1 MRQENQIMKKK
12 FGLYVVL
19 ILFVVGLSV
28 SVNAQTST
36 VGSIS
41 GTVRDPQGAAVP
53 NAEVVITEETTG
65 QTRTVKTGEDG
76 TYSAQSLPVGRYS
89 VSVAPQGFKNTVA
102 TGIEVHV
109 SDRVI
114 VDVKLEVGQVS
125 ETVNVTGLAQLV
137 ETESGRVS
145 SLVSEKQVTELPLN
159 GRNYAALVTLVPGLS
174 APNEGGAFGTRGTGL
189 DSHVDVS
196 VNGNQSNA
204 NMWTVDGVNNMD
216 VGSNATLL
224 VFPSID
230 SIAEFRVE
238 RNSFSAEYGQA
249 QGAVINLVT
258 KGGTNKF
265 HGALF
270 EFFRND
276 KLNAND
282 WFSNRAGNFG
292 PNDPGGE
299 PGAPRLPRAPLRY
312 NNFGGN
318 LNGPIIKDR
327 VFFFW
332 SEEWRRERR
341 GTGPLTAR
349 VPTAQ
354 ERVGDFSGSIL
365 TGPVPRDP
373 STCQLNAN
381 GTLFRDV
388 NGNPVGCQPFPG
400 NRIPQ
405 NRLSPVGLA
414 LMNIFPL
421 PNNPADPSGTNWIS
435 TPLQPVD
442 TRQDLIRGD
451 ISITDKMNL
460 MVRYINETWVHGE
473 AAGNFW
479 GDTPFPTLASDWEQ
493 PSRSFAVK
501 LTNTLS
507 PTAVNEFQ
515 FSRAGND
522 IFVTTAASGTALNE
536 SIATAFP
543 TVFSQVAGT
552 GFPTVGWGDGGYGNL
567 WHQAPWEN
575 HQDLTIWKDDL
586 SLVFGSHSTKFGV
599 LFSHNRKDE
608 QPNGGSGLYTI
619 QSFGSRTGNAIAEL
633 LVRDLPLVE
642 YTEFE
647 RQDMTLGRWRDFEFY
662 ANDTWKMRPN
672 LTLTL
677 GMRYSVFPPAFAA
690 DDRLTNWIPERFN
703 GTSLASGFVRA
714 DQAEA
719 AGLPRALVNTYKGGF
734 QPRLGIA
741 WDIKGDGKTAMR
753 LGFGRYI
760 SRSNVI
766 ASLLRMTNNPPWN
779 TVVDSGWNPDQV
791 RLADCPTCR
800 SLDTINPGLQ
810 NAAAG
815 LAGINS
821 VDTNFKPPESWQWN
835 LTVSREI
842 MPNTVAEVSY
852 VGNHGLHIWRY
863 INGNYNQVLP
873 QYRTAVATGQRSPD
887 ISRRFGFTNAVTR
900 DESTGDSNYHA
911 LQVWVD
917 RRFSKGL
924 AFQVAYTWAHAITNV
939 PTQSF
944 ISQTTDVF
952 NYDLD
957 RGDSDLDRRHSFIFN
972 TVYALPRLRRLG
984 SIGSA
989 ILGDWQL
996 NAIASFYSGTPLNIF
1011 SGRDTAGLGGASTQ
1025 RPDVVPSASI
1035 YANTNDPTQILNP
1048 LAFAFPAQGQFG
1060 NLGRGVVRGP
1070 GIKNVDFSMAKTFR
1084 IDERF
1089 NVQFRAEMFNAFNW
1103 VNFRAHNLSVA
1114 GGGIENNFSNG
1125 GFGRANSTRGARE
1138 IQFGLKFTF

>member
-12 FGLYVVL
+12 FGLSVLL
-19 ILFVVGLSV
+19 ILLGVGLSGG
-28 SVNAQTST
+28 VNAQTST

-53 NAEVVITEETTG
+53 RAEVTIEEETTG
-65 QTRTVKTGEDG
+65 QTRTVRTDEDG
-76 TYSAQSLPVGRYS
+76 VYSAQSLPVGRYR
-89 VSVAPQGFKNTVA
+89 VSVAPQGFKNLVA

-109 SDRVI
+109 SDKVV
-114 VDVKLEVGQVS
+114 VDLNLEVGQVS
-125 ETVNVTGLAQLV
+125 ETVTVTGLAQLV
-137 ETESGRVS
+137 ETDSGRVS

-258 KGGTNKF
+258 KGGGNEF
-265 HGALF
+265 HGTLF

-282 WFSNRAGNFG
+282 FFSNRAGIK
-292 PNDPGGE
+292 
-299 PGAPRLPRAPLRY
+299 RAPLRY
-312 NNFGGN
+312 NNFGGTF
-318 LNGPIIKDR
+318 NGPIVKDR

-332 SEEWRRERR
+332 SEEWRKERR

-354 ERVGDFSGSIL
+354 ERVGDFSGPIR
-365 TGPVPRDP
+365 TGAIPRDP
-373 STCQLNAN
+373 FTGL
-381 GTLFRDV
+381 
-388 NGNPVGCQPFPG
+388 PFPG

-405 NRLSPVGLA
+405 DRLSPAGLA

-421 PNNPADPSGTNWIS
+421 PNNPADPTGTNWIS

-451 ISITDKMNL
+451 IAVTDKMNV
-460 MVRYINETWVHGE
+460 MVRYINETWVHGQ
-473 AAGNFW
+473 ASGNFW
-479 GDTPFPTLASDWEQ
+479 GDTPFPTLSSDWEQ
-493 PSRSFAVK
+493 PSHSFAVK
-501 LTNTLS
+501 LTNTLGS
-507 PTAVNEFQ
+507 TAVNEFQ
-515 FSRAGND
+515 FSKAGND
-522 IFVTTAASGTALNE
+522 IFVTTNPAGDALNQQ
-536 SIATAFP
+536 IASVFP
-543 TVFSQVAGT
+543 TVFPRVEGT

-575 HQDLTIWKDDL
+575 HQDLFIWKDDFAK
-586 SLVFGSHSTKFGV
+586 VFGSHSAKFGV
-599 LFSHNRKDE
+599 LFSHNKKDE
-608 QPNGGSGLYTI
+608 QPNGGSGLYVI
-619 QSFGSRTGNAIAEL
+619 QSFGSRTGNPIAEL
-633 LVRDLPLVE
+633 LLRDLPLVE

-647 RQDMTLGRWRDFEFY
+647 RQDMTLGRWKDFEFY
-662 ANDTWKMRPN
+662 GTDTWKTRSN
-672 LTLTL
+672 LTFTWGL
-677 GMRYSVFPPAFAA
+677 RYSRFAPAYAA
-690 DDRLTNWIPERFN
+690 DNRITNWIPERYN
-703 GTSLASGFVRA
+703 GTTLSSGFVRA
-714 DQAEA
+714 DQAGA

-734 QPRLGIA
+734 QPRIGLA
-741 WDIKGDGKTAMR
+741 WDVKGDGKTALR

-766 ASLLRMTNNPPWN
+766 AHLLRLANNPPWN
-779 TVVDSGWNPDQV
+779 TVVDSGWNPDAI

-800 SLDTINPGLQ
+800 SLDTINPGLR

-815 LAGINS
+815 LGGINS
-821 VDTNFKPPESWQWN
+821 TDPNFRPPESWQWN
-835 LTVSREI
+835 LTVSHEV
-842 MPNTVAEVSY
+842 MKNTVAEVSY
-852 VGNHGLHIWRY
+852 VGNHGLHIWRL
-863 INGNYNQVLP
+863 INGSYNQVLP
-873 QYRTAVATGQRSPD
+873 QFRAAVAAGTRSAD
-887 ISRRFGFTNAVTR
+887 SSRRFGFANAVTR

-911 LQVWVD
+911 LQVWID
-917 RRFSKGL
+917 RRFSNRL
-924 AFQVAYTWAHAITNV
+924 AFQTAYTWAHAISNV
-939 PTQSF
+939 PTQSY

-957 RGDSDLDRRHSFIFN
+957 RGDSDLDRRHSLVVNAVYSLPSFN
-972 TVYALPRLRRLG
+972 NLGALG
-984 SIGSA
+984 SQ

-996 NAIASFYSGTPLNIF
+996 NGIASFYSGTPLNIF
-1011 SGRDTAGLGGASTQ
+1011 SGRDTAGLGGASSQ
-1025 RPDVVPSASI
+1025 RPNLVTGVPV
-1035 YANTNDPTQILNP
+1035 YANGSDPIQILNP
-1048 LAFAFPAQGQFG
+1048 LAFAFPAQGQIG
-1060 NLGRGVVRGP
+1060 SLGRGSIRGP
-1070 GIKNVDFSMAKTFR
+1070 GIKNVDFSVVKNWR
-1084 IDERF
+1084 VQERF
-1089 NVQFRAEMFNAFNW
+1089 GIQFRTEMFNAFNW

-1125 GFGRANSTRGARE
+1125 GFGRANSTRGPRE
-1138 IQFGLKFTF
+1138 IQFGLKLTF

>member
-1 MRQENQIMKKK
+1 MKKK
-12 FGLYVVL
+12 LGLHAMLFLLMMGLLGGVV
-19 ILFVVGLSV
+19 S
-28 SVNAQTST
+28 AQTST

-53 NAEVVITEETTG
+53 NAEVIILEETTG
-65 QTRTVKTGEDG
+65 QTRTAKTDDDG
-76 TYSAQSLPVGRYS
+76 SYSAQSLPVGRYS
-89 VSVAPQGFKNTVA
+89 VSVAPQGFKKTVA

-109 SDRVI
+109 SDQVV
-114 VDVKLEVGQVS
+114 VDINLEVGQVS
-125 ETVNVTGLAQLV
+125 ETVTVTGAAQLV

-145 SLVSEKQVTELPLN
+145 SLVTEKQVTELPLN

-258 KGGTNKF
+258 KGGGNEF
-265 HGALF
+265 HGSLF

-292 PNDPGGE
+292 PNDPAGE
-299 PGAPRLPRAPLRY
+299 AGAPRIPRAPLRY

-318 LNGPIIKDR
+318 FNGPIVKDR

-332 SEEWRRERR
+332 SEEWRKERR

-354 ERVGDFSGSIL
+354 ERVGDFSGPIRTGPIPNDPL
-365 TGPVPRDP
+365 TG
-373 STCQLNAN
+373 L
-381 GTLFRDV
+381 
-388 NGNPVGCQPFPG
+388 PFPG
-400 NRIPQ
+400 NRIPA
-405 NRLSPVGLA
+405 NRLSPAGLA

-421 PNNPADPSGTNWIS
+421 PNNPADPTGTNWIS

-451 ISITDKMNL
+451 ITITDKMNM
-460 MVRYINETWVHGE
+460 MVRYINENWVHGQ

-479 GDTPFPTLASDWEQ
+479 GDTPFPTLSSDWEQ
-493 PSRSFAVK
+493 PSHSFAIK

-507 PTAVNEFQ
+507 STAVNEFQ
-515 FSRAGND
+515 FSKAGND
-522 IFVTTAASGTALNE
+522 IFVSTNPASTALNE
-536 SIATAFP
+536 SIASVFP
-543 TVFSQVAGT
+543 TVFPRVEGT

-575 HQDLTIWKDDL
+575 HQDLFIWKDDF
-586 SLVFGSHSTKFGV
+586 SKVIGSHNTKFGV
-599 LFSHNRKDE
+599 LFSHNKKDE

-619 QSFGSRTGNAIAEL
+619 QSFGARTGNAIAEL

-647 RQDMTLGRWRDFEFY
+647 RQDMTLGRWKDFEFY
-662 ANDTWKMRPN
+662 GTDTWKARRN
-672 LTLTL
+672 LTFTL
-677 GMRYSVFPPAFAA
+677 GLRYSMFPPAYA
-690 DDRLTNWIPERFN
+690 DDDRITNWIPERYN
-703 GTSLASGFVRA
+703 GVNINTGFVRA
-714 DQAEA
+714 DEADA
-719 AGLPRALVNTYKGGF
+719 AGLPRALVNTYKGGL
-734 QPRLGIA
+734 QPRVGLA
-741 WDIKGDGKTAMR
+741 WDIKGDGKTALR

-766 ASLLRMTNNPPWN
+766 ASLLRMSNNPPWN
-779 TVVDSGWNPDQV
+779 RVVDSGWNPGALT
-791 RLADCPTCR
+791 LADCPTCR
-800 SLDTINPGLQ
+800 SLDTINPALA
-810 NAAAG
+810 NAAVG
-815 LAGINS
+815 VGGVNS
-821 VDTNFKPPESWQWN
+821 VDPNFKPPESWQWN
-835 LTVSREI
+835 LTVSHEV
-842 MPNTVAEVSY
+842 MKNTVAEVSY
-852 VGNHGLHIWRY
+852 VGNHGLHLWRL
-863 INGNYNQVLP
+863 INGSYNQVLP
-873 QYRTAVATGQRSPD
+873 QFRTLVANGAD
-887 ISRRFGFTNAVTR
+887 ANLYRRFGFTNGVTR

-911 LQVWVD
+911 LQVWID
-917 RRFSKGL
+917 RRFSNNL
-924 AFQVAYTWAHAITNV
+924 AFQTAYTWSHAISNV
-939 PTQSF
+939 PTQSY

-957 RGDSDLDRRHSFIFN
+957 RGDSDLDRRHSLVFN
-972 TVYALPRLRRLG
+972 AVYALPRFQRWGRLA
-984 SIGSA
+984 SS

-996 NAIASFYSGTPLNIF
+996 NTIASFYSGTPLNIF
-1011 SGRDTAGLGGASTQ
+1011 SGRDTAGLGGAGSL
-1025 RPDVVPSASI
+1025 RPNLVPGVDV
-1035 YANTNDPTQILNP
+1035 YANGSDPLQILNP
-1048 LAFAFPAQGQFG
+1048 AAFAFPAPGQFG
-1060 NLGRGVVRGP
+1060 SLGRGSIRGP
-1070 GIKNVDFSMAKTFR
+1070 GIKNVDFSMAKNWK
-1084 IDERF
+1084 IQERF
-1089 NVQFRAEMFNAFNW
+1089 GIQFRAEMFNVFNT

-1114 GGGIENNFSNG
+1114 GGGIENNLSNG

-1138 IQFGLKFTF
+1138 IQFGLKFNF

>member
-1 MRQENQIMKKK
+1 MRKP
-12 FGLYVVL
+12 FGLHVAVVL
-19 ILFVVGLSV
+19 LVLGLLTGAR
-28 SVNAQTST
+28 AQTST
-36 VGSIS
+36 VGTIS
-41 GTVRDPQGAAVP
+41 GTVRDQAGAAVP
-53 NAEVVITEETTG
+53 RADVIIEEESTG
-65 QTRTVKTGEDG
+65 QTRTVHTDEDG
-76 TYSAQSLPVGRYS
+76 EYSAPSLPVGRYS
-89 VSVAPQGFKNTVA
+89 VSAAPQGFKRTVA
-102 TGIEVHV
+102 TGIELHV
-109 SDRVI
+109 NDRLV
-114 VDVKLEVGQVS
+114 VDLNLEVGQVT
-125 ETVNVTGLAQLV
+125 ETVTVTGAAQLV
-137 ETESGRVS
+137 ETESAKVS

-174 APNEGGAFGTRGTGL
+174 APNEGGAFATRGTGL

-258 KGGTNKF
+258 KGGGNEF
-265 HGALF
+265 HGSLF

-282 WFSNRAGNFG
+282 WFSNRAGIK
-292 PNDPGGE
+292 
-299 PGAPRLPRAPLRY
+299 RAPLRY

-318 LNGPIIKDR
+318 FNGPIWKDKI
-327 VFFFW
+327 FFFW

-354 ERVGDFSGSIL
+354 ERVGDFSGSIR
-365 TGPVPRDP
+365 TGPVPWDP
-373 STCQLNAN
+373 LTCTTDAN
-381 GTLFRDV
+381 GNRIFSAAT
-388 NGNPVGCQPFPG
+388 CQPFPG

-405 NRLSPVGLA
+405 NRLSPAGLA
-414 LMNIFPL
+414 LMGIYPL
-421 PNNPADPSGTNWIS
+421 PNNPADPTGTNWIS

-451 ISITDKMNL
+451 ININDKMNV
-460 MVRYINETWVHGE
+460 MVRYINETWIHGE

-479 GDTPFPTLASDWEQ
+479 GDTPFPTLSSDWEQ

-507 PTAVNEFQ
+507 STAVNEFQ

-522 IFVTTAASGTALNE
+522 IFVTTNPGSTALNE
-536 SIATAFP
+536 SIAAAFP
-543 TVFSQVAGT
+543 TVFSRVAGT
-552 GFPTVGWGDGGYGNL
+552 GLPTVGWGAGGYPTL

-575 HQDLTIWKDDL
+575 HQDLFIWKDDF
-586 SLVFGSHSTKFGV
+586 SKVFGDHSTKFGV
-599 LFSHNRKDE
+599 LFSHNIKDE

-619 QSFGSRTGNAIAEL
+619 QSDGSRTGNAIAEL
-633 LVRDLPLVE
+633 LLRDLPILQ

-647 RQDMTLGRWRDFEFY
+647 RQDMVFGRWHDFELY
-662 ANDTWKMRPN
+662 ANDTWKVRPN

-677 GMRYSVFPPAFAA
+677 GLRYSYFPPAFAD
-690 DDRLTNWIPERFN
+690 DDRLTNWIPERYD
-703 GTSLASGFVRA
+703 GVDIRSGFVRA
-714 DQAEA
+714 DEAEA
-719 AGLPRALVNTYKGGF
+719 AGLPRALVNGYKKGF
-734 QPRLGIA
+734 QPRVGLA
-741 WDIKGDGKTAMR
+741 WDIKGDGKTVMR

-766 ASLLRMTNNPPWN
+766 ASLLRMANNPPWN
-779 TVVDSGWNPDQV
+779 TVVDSGWNPTAV
-791 RLADCPTCR
+791 SLADCPTCR
-800 SLDTINPGLQ
+800 SLDTINPGLSS
-810 NAAAG
+810 AAAG
-815 LAGINS
+815 LGAISS
-821 VDTNFKPPESWQWN
+821 VDPNFKPPESWQWN
-835 LTVSREI
+835 LTVAREI

-852 VGNHGLHIWRY
+852 VGNHGLHIWRF
-863 INGNYNQVLP
+863 INDNYNQVLP
-873 QYRTAVATGQRSPD
+873 QHRAAVAAGTRSAD
-887 ISRRFGFTNAVTR
+887 ISRRFGFTNAVDR

-911 LQVWVD
+911 LQVWID
-917 RRFSKGL
+917 RRFSNRL
-924 AFQVAYTWAHAITNV
+924 AFQTAYTWSHAITNV

-952 NYDLD
+952 DYNID
-957 RGDSDLDRRHSFIFN
+957 RGDSDLDRRHSFVFN
-972 TVYALPRLRRLG
+972 FVYALPRFRRWG
-984 SIGSA
+984 EVGNQIF
-989 ILGDWQL
+989 GDWQL
-996 NAIASFYSGTPLNIF
+996 NAIASYYSGTPLNIF
-1011 SGRDTAGLGGASTQ
+1011 SGRDTAGLGGAGSQ
-1025 RPDVVPSASI
+1025 RPDLIAPGQI
-1035 YANTNDPTQILNP
+1035 DANGSDPLQIINP
-1048 LAFAFPAQGQFG
+1048 AAFAFPAQGRIG
-1060 NLGRGVVRGP
+1060 NLGRGIVRGP
-1070 GIKNVDFSMAKTFR
+1070 SIKNVDFSVAKNWR
-1084 IDERF
+1084 LRERF
-1089 NVQFRAEMFNAFNW
+1089 GMQFRAEMFNVFNT

-1138 IQFGLKFTF
+1138 IQFGLKFSF